1 MTTTIDTIICDL
13 DGTLAINDRVVPEL
27 GRLRKFWPKEQKYCY
42 NDSLNEV
49 VALIVRTFM
58 DKGVEIIY
66 LSGRDDTAYHATRE
80 FLNRYDL
87 NHNKVYFEPD
97 YGWHTYDGNNRD
109 DYICQLHMRKAGDNR
124 SDDIIKWE
132 LFKEHIEPYYNVLF
146 VLDDRDQMVNLWRDK
161 LGDNKCL
168 AVREGKF

>member
-1 MTTTIDTIICDL
+1 MTKTDVIICDL

-27 GRLRKFWPKEQKYCY
+27 GRLRKFWPSEQKYCY

-58 DKGVEIIY
+58 DNGVEIIY

-87 NHNKVYFEPD
+87 NHNYEETD
-97 YGWHTYDGNNRD
+97 D
-109 DYICQLHMRKAGDNR
+109 DYICRLYMRKAGDTR

-132 LFKEHIEPYYNVLF
+132 LFEEYIEPYHNVLF
-146 VLDDRDQMVNLWRDK
+146 ALDDRDQMVNLWRKK
-161 LGDNKCL
+161 LGHDKCL